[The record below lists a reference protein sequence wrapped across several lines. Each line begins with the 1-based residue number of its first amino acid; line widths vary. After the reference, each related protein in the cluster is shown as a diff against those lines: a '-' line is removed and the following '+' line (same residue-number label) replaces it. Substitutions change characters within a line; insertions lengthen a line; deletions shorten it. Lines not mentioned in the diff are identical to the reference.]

1 MVANYH
7 SIKRGI
13 LVSNGTAALYILAQ
27 ALGLKAGDE
36 VITTSITF
44 AASANAIK
52 YCGADVVF
60 ADIDPVSYNISPESV
75 TSLITDKTVGIIAVD
90 LAGQM
95 CDFDKL
101 GKLAEKHNLWI
112 IEDAAH
118 AVGSFAQ
125 FKDGRYAPGGHPA
138 VNGATFSFHPVKTI
152 TTGEGGMIVT
162 NNDKL
167 ADKCALLRSH
177 GITRDETL
185 MGGQNDGPWYYE
197 MLELSSNYR
206 LPDINAALGIT
217 QMQKLDSFKAK
228 RRELFQ
234 RYQELL
240 SDITEVIPPTEIQG
254 RDSCFHLYILRWK
267 MDLLKIS
274 KQAYSI
280 KCVTKGLV

>member
-1 MVANYH
+1 MSRFIPYGRQYVDNADIAGVNDALTSDWLTQGPTCAKFEELVANYH

-101 GKLAEKHNLWI
+101 GKLAEK
-112 IEDAAH
+112 
-118 AVGSFAQ
+118 
-125 FKDGRYAPGGHPA
+125 
-138 VNGATFSFHPVKTI
+138 T
-152 TTGEGGMIVT
+152 
-162 NNDKL
+162 
-167 ADKCALLRSH
+167 
-177 GITRDETL
+177 
-185 MGGQNDGPWYYE
+185 
-197 MLELSSNYR
+197 
-206 LPDINAALGIT
+206 
-217 QMQKLDSFKAK
+217 
-228 RRELFQ
+228 
-234 RYQELL
+234 
-240 SDITEVIPPTEIQG
+240 
-254 RDSCFHLYILRWK
+254 
-267 MDLLKIS
+267 
-274 KQAYSI
+274 
-280 KCVTKGLV
+280 